1 MVRSFCRCGRA
12 SSVWRSVWLT
22 GWTKLRRPHSRSDH
36 ERQDRPSVHPTNLPQ
51 ATTRPRHVASGRNP
65 KRPHVRFAC
74 AGQVARECGHLST
87 PKFRSAWPLR
97 AFSGLEARPKA
108 EFTCFTISDK
118 RTPFRR
124 ITSSNSA
131 QVFEKAAGP
140 AAEWRLRY
148 PNVERYIFVDDVCGS
163 GETAVRYSGWLQDL
177 RNLKKDV
184 SLHYL
189 ALFAT
194 ADGLKRVRDE
204 SIFGNSCGA
213 IFELD
218 GSYKTM
224 SDASRYLRV
233 VPSEID
239 PDAVRQL
246 AMTYGSLL
254 LPNNPLGYEDSQLL
268 LGFHHNTPDNTLP
281 IIWMDQDN
289 GSPMSWRPAFRRYP
303 KL

>member
-1 MVRSFCRCGRA
+1 MWSLINAEVSQRLAATRFLGVGSPSESGVHLLYYFRQEN
-12 SSVWRSVWLT
+12 SLS
-22 GWTKLRRPHSRSDH
+22 KDH
-36 ERQDRPSVHPTNLPQ
+36 FLDL
-51 ATTRPRHVASGRNP
+51 
-65 KRPHVRFAC
+65 
-74 AGQVARECGHLST
+74 
-87 PKFRSAWPLR
+87 
-97 AFSGLEARPKA
+97 
-108 EFTCFTISDK
+108 
-118 RTPFRR
+118 
-124 ITSSNSA
+124 A